1 MRESLSKAH
10 SAMLKSLSLVMKA
23 LHERRWVHRDVSL
36 NNILID
42 ADGHARL
49 TDLEFAK
56 KVGDEDIPEFAR
68 VGRFFTLTDCLA
80 DVQAPGHSRLRPRRG
95 VRAGL
100 HFPTPQ
106 IRGASQGVQ

>member
-1 MRESLSKAH
+1 
-10 SAMLKSLSLVMKA
+10 MLKSLSLVMKA

-56 KVGDEDIPEFAR
+56 KVGDEGIPEFAEPWKGTQALPNSHR
-68 VGRFFTLTDCLA
+68 PGIHVWSVVDC
-80 DVQAPGHSRLRPRRG
+80 
-95 VRAGL
+95 
-100 HFPTPQ
+100 
-106 IRGASQGVQ
+106 IW